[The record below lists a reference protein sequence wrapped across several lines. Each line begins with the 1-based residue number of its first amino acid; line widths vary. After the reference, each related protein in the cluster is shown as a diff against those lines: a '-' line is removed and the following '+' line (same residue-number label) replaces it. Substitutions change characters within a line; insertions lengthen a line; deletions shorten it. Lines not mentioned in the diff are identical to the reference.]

1 MCIFYRF
8 SKSSPVVEL
17 PEPPPWDDEPVGDV
31 DDGVE
36 LRVVADVVLDAAA
49 QIAEEAVDALR
60 KACFP

>member
-1 MCIFYRF
+1 MCIIFCF
-8 SKSSPVVEL
+8 GESSPVVEL